1 MSEIE
6 PLCIVKRGVRYGVHA
21 NGKTAWLPPSMWTA
35 AAALVAR
42 MDAMNATAER
52 MQMLIDAAQAE
63 ADAFG
68 GVQTAYHA

>member
-1 MSEIE
+1 MSDIE
-6 PLCIVKRGVRYGVHA
+6 PLCIVKRGVRYGVQA
-21 NGKTAWLPPSMWTA
+21 NGMTAWLPPSMWTA

-68 GVQTAYHA
+68 GVQEAAFG